1 MHCYINVSIIRNHKT
16 PKNPNT
22 NHKDCLIIDQSIPAF
37 LLQRDE
43 RLRGDGVAVSA
54 QRSHHVD
61 ADVCDSNSLTSTY
74 MCPVAAMHYGPFRPD
89 LLNDSSIEE
98 LILSEVQI

>member
-1 MHCYINVSIIRNHKT
+1 M
-16 PKNPNT
+16 
-22 NHKDCLIIDQSIPAF
+22 
-37 LLQRDE
+37 
-43 RLRGDGVAVSA
+43 SA

-98 LILSEVQI
+98 LILSVVQI